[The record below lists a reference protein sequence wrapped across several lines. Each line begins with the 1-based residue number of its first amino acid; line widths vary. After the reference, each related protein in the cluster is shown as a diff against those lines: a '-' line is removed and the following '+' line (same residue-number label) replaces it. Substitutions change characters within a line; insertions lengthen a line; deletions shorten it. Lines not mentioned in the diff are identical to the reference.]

1 MLFRSGEVIGEFFA
15 TIREG
20 VDRVNPD
27 IKIFDYTWDGDSL
40 EARFDVIDH
49 LPERVGVESI
59 SEARIP
65 YEIGGVEHTLHDYS
79 LNIIG
84 PGERSIAMWKRAKER
99 GLETIAKV
107 QINTT
112 WECSTVP
119 ALPVLDKVDKMMSR
133 HLEEGVDHIHLSWTL
148 GGYPSMNLLYACKY
162 FFENA
167 KIPEISDNMK
177 KATKIFSDAFCDFP
191 SCITTAFLPFRRLR
205 LSFSGTTA
213 ISSHQ
218 QLRD

>member
-1 MLFRSGEVIGEFFA
+1 MKKVYIVLEDGHVFEGERFGAEGEVIGEFFA
-15 TIREG
+15 TLREG

-133 HLEEGVDHIHLSWTL
+133 YLEEGGHVTTIDRYELMLNEAKKNIKRMGLEDKIKIIEDKNGYEIEQIIPFDMFPNTTSVETL
-148 GGYPSMNLLYACKY
+148 VKLKLKN
-162 FFENA
+162 
-167 KIPEISDNMK
+167 
-177 KATKIFSDAFCDFP
+177 
-191 SCITTAFLPFRRLR
+191 
-205 LSFSGTTA
+205 
-213 ISSHQ
+213 
-218 QLRD
+218 